1 MKNPTNQIKDRVFV
15 LTKEKAPLS
24 YTLPSRNTKRFSLLY
39 FDGTV
44 NRALRYSRNQK
55 SVFEDEQDDK
65 AILEPI
71 IFEDGTLV
79 VPSSNPILGKFL
91 DMHPLNGDVFKE
103 LNTEK
108 ETTLD
113 IEELN
118 IELDAQIAAREMSL
132 ETMESVGRLI
142 YGGVIDTMTTPEL
155 KRDILLY
162 ARNYPI
168 QFLEMINDP
177 GLAETAMASK
187 ALSAGL
193 FALRNNNREI
203 WFNMPGN
210 KRKLMNLQPGDDP
223 VSVLTTFFESEE
235 GKAIEEVVKS
245 KLS

>member
-15 LTKEKAPLS
+15 LIREEAPLS
-24 YTLPSRNTKRFSLLY
+24 YTLPSRNTKRFSLLH
-39 FDGTV
+39 FDGTA

-71 IFEDGTLV
+71 VFEDGNLV
-79 VPSSNPILGKFL
+79 VPASNPILGKFL

-108 ETTLD
+108 EATLD

-142 YGGVIDTMTTPEL
+142 YGGVVDTMTTPEL

-162 ARNYPI
+162 ARSYPI

-177 GLAETAMASK
+177 DLAETAMASK

-193 FALRNNNREI
+193 FAMRNNNREI
-203 WFNMPGN
+203 WFNMTGN
-210 KRKLMNLQPGDDP
+210 KRKLMNIQPGDDP
-223 VSVLTTFFESEE
+223 VSVLTAFFDSEE
-235 GKAIEEVVKS
+235 GKPIAEMVQS

>member
-39 FDGTV
+39 FDGTT

-71 IFEDGTLV
+71 VFEDGNLIV
-79 VPSSNPILGKFL
+79 SASNPILGKFL
-91 DMHPLNGDVFKE
+91 DMHPLNGDVFRE
-103 LNTEK
+103 LNTEREAAK
-108 ETTLD
+108 D

-118 IELDAQIAAREMSL
+118 IELDAQIAARNLEL
-132 ETMESVGRLI
+132 ETMLSIAHLL
-142 YGGVIDTMTTPEL
+142 YGGVVDTMTTPEI

-162 ARNYPI
+162 ARTYPI

-177 GLAETAMASK
+177 DLAETAMASK

-193 FALRNNNREI
+193 FTMRNNNREI
-203 WFNMPGN
+203 WFNIPGN
-210 KRKLMNLQPGDDP
+210 KRKLMNVHPGDDP

-235 GKAIEEVVKS
+235 GKPIAEMVKN

>member
-1 MKNPTNQIKDRVFV
+1 M
-15 LTKEKAPLS
+15 
-24 YTLPSRNTKRFSLLY
+24 
-39 FDGTV
+39 
-44 NRALRYSRNQK
+44 
-55 SVFEDEQDDK
+55 
-65 AILEPI
+65 
-71 IFEDGTLV
+71 
-79 VPSSNPILGKFL
+79 LGKFL

-103 LNTEK
+103 LNQEK
-108 ETTLD
+108 EATLD

-118 IELDAQIAAREMSL
+118 IELDAQIAAREMNL

-142 YGGVIDTMTTPEL
+142 YGGVVDTMTTPEL

-177 GLAETAMASK
+177 DLAETAMASK

-193 FALRNNNREI
+193 FAMRNNNREI

-210 KRKLMNLQPGDDP
+210 KRKLMNIQPGDDP
-223 VSVLTTFFESEE
+223 VSVLSTFFESEE
-235 GKAIEEVVKS
+235 GKPIAEMVQS

>member
-1 MKNPTNQIKDRVFV
+1 MKNQTNQVKDRVFV
-15 LTKEKAPLS
+15 LTKEEAPLS

-39 FDGTV
+39 FDGTT

-71 IFEDGTLV
+71 VFEDGNLV
-79 VPSSNPILGKFL
+79 VPASNPILGKFL

-103 LNTEK
+103 LNQEK
-108 ETTLD
+108 EATLD

-118 IELDAQIAAREMSL
+118 IELDAQIAAREMNL
-132 ETMESVGRLI
+132 ETMEAVGRLI
-142 YGGVIDTMTTPEL
+142 YGGVVDTMTTPEL

-177 GLAETAMASK
+177 DLAETAMASK
-187 ALSAGL
+187 ALSSGL
-193 FALRNNNREI
+193 FTMRNNNREI

-210 KRKLMNLQPGDDP
+210 KRKLMNIQPGDDP
-223 VSVLTTFFESEE
+223 VSVLTAFFESEE
-235 GKAIEEVVKS
+235 GKPIADMVQN